1 MKRLVF
7 LAVTALASI
16 PLSAQVVTD
25 DFDKF
30 IQEENASFDK
40 FIDDANKEF
49 IEFLRHPWKRQ
60 KPRNPWSDIPNPNL
74 RNLSSTTSK
83 NILKILHQWN

>member
-40 FIDDANKEF
+40 FIDDAN
-49 IEFLRHPWKRQ
+49 
-60 KPRNPWSDIPNPNL
+60 
-74 RNLSSTTSK
+74 
-83 NILKILHQWN
+83 